1 MNKQKNIFFI
11 MAIMLAALIFV
22 VSSIYDGSEMDE
34 ADLVSYKESLDSLKK
49 GDYNLDQYLVLVSQI
64 AYSKDLEERRNLSSQ
79 MRKTEGSIV
88 ECITQSKLTLDNSIY
103 TEDEAALKK
112 EERKN
117 LENAVNVMSTI
128 MNEGSAIEKFSE
140 AHAATPAI
148 NGQIRDFDEHL
159 LTLKN
164 QLREY
169 SLKCEEAIAAIEK
182 RQKTRNYQAS
192 AAAFLYLIIA
202 ALCLK
207 ASSRKG

>member
-64 AYSKDLEERRNLSSQ
+64 AYSKDPEERRNLSSQ

-88 ECITQSKLTLDNSIY
+88 ECISQSKLTLDNSIY
-103 TEDEAALKK
+103 TEDEATLKK

-159 LTLKN
+159 LALKN

-169 SLKCEEAIAAIEK
+169 SLKYEEAIAAIEK

>member
-64 AYSKDLEERRNLSSQ
+64 AYSKDPEERRNLSSQ

-88 ECITQSKLTLDNSIY
+88 ECISQSKLPLDNSIY
-103 TEDEAALKK
+103 TEDEAALKQ

-159 LTLKN
+159 LALKN

-182 RQKTRNYQAS
+182 RQKTRNYQA
-192 AAAFLYLIIA
+192 AASAFLYLIIA

>member
-1 MNKQKNIFFI
+1 
-11 MAIMLAALIFV
+11 MLAALIFV

-34 ADLVSYKESLDSLKK
+34 TDLVSYKESLDSLKK

-64 AYSKDLEERRNLSSQ
+64 AYSKDPEERRNLSSQ

-103 TEDEAALKK
+103 TEDEAALKQ

-159 LTLKN
+159 LALKN

>member
-88 ECITQSKLTLDNSIY
+88 ECISQSKLILDNAIY
-103 TEDEAALKK
+103 TEDEAALKQ

-159 LTLKN
+159 LALKN

>member
-64 AYSKDLEERRNLSSQ
+64 AYSKDPEERRNLSSQ

-88 ECITQSKLTLDNSIY
+88 ECITQSKLILDNSIY
-103 TEDEAALKK
+103 TEDEAALKQ

-159 LTLKN
+159 LALKN

>member
-1 MNKQKNIFFI
+1 

-64 AYSKDLEERRNLSSQ
+64 AYSKDPEERRNLSSQ

-103 TEDEAALKK
+103 TEDEAALKQ

-159 LTLKN
+159 LALKN

>member
-64 AYSKDLEERRNLSSQ
+64 AYSKDPEERRNLSSQ

-88 ECITQSKLTLDNSIY
+88 ECISQSKLILDNAIY

-117 LENAVNVMSTI
+117 LENTVNVMSTI

-159 LTLKN
+159 LALKN

>member
-1 MNKQKNIFFI
+1 

-64 AYSKDLEERRNLSSQ
+64 AYSKDPEERRNLSSQ

-88 ECITQSKLTLDNSIY
+88 ECISQSKLTLDNSIY
-103 TEDEAALKK
+103 TEDEAALKQ

-117 LENAVNVMSTI
+117 LENAVNDMSTI
-128 MNEGSAIEKFSE
+128 MNEGSDIEKFSE

-159 LTLKN
+159 LALKN

>member
-88 ECITQSKLTLDNSIY
+88 ECIRQSKLTLDNSIY

>member
-64 AYSKDLEERRNLSSQ
+64 AYSKDPEERRNLSSQ

-88 ECITQSKLTLDNSIY
+88 ECITQSKLILDNAIY
-103 TEDEAALKK
+103 TEDEAALKQ

-128 MNEGSAIEKFSE
+128 MNEGSAIEEFSE

-159 LTLKN
+159 LALKN

>member
-64 AYSKDLEERRNLSSQ
+64 AYSKDPEERRNLSSQ

-103 TEDEAALKK
+103 TEDEAALKQ

-159 LTLKN
+159 LALKN

>member
-1 MNKQKNIFFI
+1 MKKQKNIFFI

-64 AYSKDLEERRNLSSQ
+64 AYSKDPEERRNLSSQ

-88 ECITQSKLTLDNSIY
+88 ECISQSKLILDNAIY
-103 TEDEAALKK
+103 TEDEAALKQ

-159 LTLKN
+159 LALKN

>member
-64 AYSKDLEERRNLSSQ
+64 AYSKDPEERRNLSSQ

-88 ECITQSKLTLDNSIY
+88 ECITQSKLILDNAIY
-103 TEDEAALKK
+103 TEDEAALKQ

-159 LTLKN
+159 LALKN

>member
-34 ADLVSYKESLDSLKK
+34 SDLVSYKESLDSLKK

-64 AYSKDLEERRNLSSQ
+64 AYSKDPEERRNLSSQ

-88 ECITQSKLTLDNSIY
+88 ECITQSKLILDNAIY
-103 TEDEAALKK
+103 TEDEAALKQ

-159 LTLKN
+159 LALKN

-169 SLKCEEAIAAIEK
+169 SLKYEEAIAAIEK
-182 RQKTRNYQAS
+182 RQKTRNYQAV

>member
-64 AYSKDLEERRNLSSQ
+64 AYSKDPEERRNLSSQ

-88 ECITQSKLTLDNSIY
+88 ECISQSKLILDNAIY
-103 TEDEAALKK
+103 TEDEAALKQ

-140 AHAATPAI
+140 VHAATPAI
-148 NGQIRDFDEHL
+148 NGQLRDFDEHL
-159 LTLKN
+159 LALKN

-182 RQKTRNYQAS
+182 RQKTRNYQAA

>member
-1 MNKQKNIFFI
+1 MNKQRNIFFI

-64 AYSKDLEERRNLSSQ
+64 AYSKDPEERRNLSSQ

-88 ECITQSKLTLDNSIY
+88 ECITQSKLILDNAIY
-103 TEDEAALKK
+103 TEDEAALKQ

-159 LTLKN
+159 LALKN

>member
-22 VSSIYDGSEMDE
+22 ISSIYDGSEMDE

-64 AYSKDLEERRNLSSQ
+64 AYSKDPEERRNLSSQ

-88 ECITQSKLTLDNSIY
+88 ECITQSKLILDNAIY
-103 TEDEAALKK
+103 TEDEAALKQ

-159 LTLKN
+159 LALKN

>member
-34 ADLVSYKESLDSLKK
+34 TDLVSYKESLDSLKK

-64 AYSKDLEERRNLSSQ
+64 AYSKDPEERRNLSSQ

-103 TEDEAALKK
+103 TEDEAALKQ

-159 LTLKN
+159 LALKN

>member
-22 VSSIYDGSEMDE
+22 VISIYDGSEMDE

-64 AYSKDLEERRNLSSQ
+64 AYSKDPEERRNLSSQ

-88 ECITQSKLTLDNSIY
+88 ECITQSKLILDNAIY
-103 TEDEAALKK
+103 TEDEAALKQ

-159 LTLKN
+159 LALKN

>member
-34 ADLVSYKESLDSLKK
+34 SDLVSYKESLDSLKK

-64 AYSKDLEERRNLSSQ
+64 AYSKDPEERRNLSSQ

-88 ECITQSKLTLDNSIY
+88 ECISQSKLILDNAIY

-117 LENAVNVMSTI
+117 LENTVNVMSTI

-159 LTLKN
+159 LALKN

-169 SLKCEEAIAAIEK
+169 SLKYEEAIAAIEK
-182 RQKTRNYQAS
+182 RQKTRNYQAA

>member
-1 MNKQKNIFFI
+1 
-11 MAIMLAALIFV
+11 MLAALIFV
-22 VSSIYDGSEMDE
+22 ISSIYDGSEMDE

-64 AYSKDLEERRNLSSQ
+64 AYSKDPEERRNLSSQ

-88 ECITQSKLTLDNSIY
+88 ECISQSKLTLDNSIY
-103 TEDEAALKK
+103 TEDEAALKQ

-159 LTLKN
+159 LALKN

>member
-1 MNKQKNIFFI
+1 
-11 MAIMLAALIFV
+11 MLAALIFV

-64 AYSKDLEERRNLSSQ
+64 AYSKDPEERRNLSSQ

-103 TEDEAALKK
+103 TEDEAALKQ

-159 LTLKN
+159 LALKN

>member
-64 AYSKDLEERRNLSSQ
+64 AYSKDPEERRNLSSQ
-79 MRKTEGSIV
+79 MRKTEESIV

-103 TEDEAALKK
+103 TEDEAALKQ

-159 LTLKN
+159 LALKN

>member
-49 GDYNLDQYLVLVSQI
+49 GHYNLDQYLVLVSQI
-64 AYSKDLEERRNLSSQ
+64 AYSKDPEERRNLSSQ

-103 TEDEAALKK
+103 TEDEAALKQ

-117 LENAVNVMSTI
+117 LENVVNVMSTI

-159 LTLKN
+159 LALKN

>member
-34 ADLVSYKESLDSLKK
+34 ADLVSYRESLDSLKK

-64 AYSKDLEERRNLSSQ
+64 AYSKDPEERRNLSSQ

-88 ECITQSKLTLDNSIY
+88 ECITQSKLTLDNSTY
-103 TEDEAALKK
+103 TEDEAALKQ

-159 LTLKN
+159 LALKN

>member
-1 MNKQKNIFFI
+1 
-11 MAIMLAALIFV
+11 MLAALIFI

-64 AYSKDLEERRNLSSQ
+64 AYSKDPEERRNLSSQ

-103 TEDEAALKK
+103 TEDEAALKQ

-159 LTLKN
+159 LALKN

-192 AAAFLYLIIA
+192 AAAFLYMIIA

>member
-1 MNKQKNIFFI
+1 
-11 MAIMLAALIFV
+11 MLAALIFV

-64 AYSKDLEERRNLSSQ
+64 AYSKDPEERRNLSSQ
-79 MRKTEGSIV
+79 MRKTEESIV

-103 TEDEAALKK
+103 TEDEAALKQ

-159 LTLKN
+159 LALKN

>member
-22 VSSIYDGSEMDE
+22 ISSIYDGSEMDE

-64 AYSKDLEERRNLSSQ
+64 AYSKDPEERRNLSSQ

-88 ECITQSKLTLDNSIY
+88 ECISQSKLTLDNSIY
-103 TEDEAALKK
+103 TEDEAALKQ

-140 AHAATPAI
+140 AHAATPAL

-159 LTLKN
+159 LALKN

>member
-64 AYSKDLEERRNLSSQ
+64 AYSKDPEERRNLSSQ

-88 ECITQSKLTLDNSIY
+88 ECISQSKLTLDNSIY
-103 TEDEAALKK
+103 TEDEAALKQ

-159 LTLKN
+159 LALKN

-169 SLKCEEAIAAIEK
+169 SLKYEEAIAAIEK
-182 RQKTRNYQAS
+182 RQKTRNYQA
-192 AAAFLYLIIA
+192 AASAFLYLIIA

-207 ASSRKG
+207 ASNRKG

>member
-64 AYSKDLEERRNLSSQ
+64 AYSKDPEERRNLSSQ

-88 ECITQSKLTLDNSIY
+88 ECISQSKLTLDNSIY
-103 TEDEAALKK
+103 TEDEAALKQ

-159 LTLKN
+159 LALKN

>member
-34 ADLVSYKESLDSLKK
+34 ADLISYKESLDSLKK

-64 AYSKDLEERRNLSSQ
+64 AYSKDPEERRNLSSQ

-88 ECITQSKLTLDNSIY
+88 ECISQSKLILDNAIY
-103 TEDEAALKK
+103 TEDEAALKQ

-159 LTLKN
+159 LALKN

>member
-1 MNKQKNIFFI
+1 

-64 AYSKDLEERRNLSSQ
+64 AYSKDPEERRNLSSQ

-88 ECITQSKLTLDNSIY
+88 ECITQSKLILDNAIY
-103 TEDEAALKK
+103 TEDEAALKQ

-159 LTLKN
+159 LALKN

-192 AAAFLYLIIA
+192 AAAFLYMIIA

>member
-64 AYSKDLEERRNLSSQ
+64 AYSKDPEERRNLSSQ

-103 TEDEAALKK
+103 TEDEAALKQ

-159 LTLKN
+159 LALKN

-169 SLKCEEAIAAIEK
+169 SLKYEEAIAAIEK

>member
-88 ECITQSKLTLDNSIY
+88 ECISQSKLILDNAIY
-103 TEDEAALKK
+103 TEDEAALKQ

-140 AHAATPAI
+140 AHAATPDI

-159 LTLKN
+159 LALKN

>member
-64 AYSKDLEERRNLSSQ
+64 AYSKDPEERRNLSSQ

-88 ECITQSKLTLDNSIY
+88 ECISQSKLILDNAIY
-103 TEDEAALKK
+103 TEDEAALKQ

-117 LENAVNVMSTI
+117 LENAVNGMSTI
-128 MNEGSAIEKFSE
+128 MNEGSAIEEFSE
-140 AHAATPAI
+140 VHAATPAI

-159 LTLKN
+159 LALKN

>member
-1 MNKQKNIFFI
+1 
-11 MAIMLAALIFV
+11 MLAALIFV

-64 AYSKDLEERRNLSSQ
+64 AYSKDPEERRNLSSQ

-88 ECITQSKLTLDNSIY
+88 ECISQSKLTLDNSIY
-103 TEDEAALKK
+103 TEDEAALKQ

-117 LENAVNVMSTI
+117 LENAVNDMSTI
-128 MNEGSAIEKFSE
+128 MNEGSDIEKFSE

-159 LTLKN
+159 LALKN

>member
-1 MNKQKNIFFI
+1 

-64 AYSKDLEERRNLSSQ
+64 AYSKDPDERRNLSSQ

-88 ECITQSKLTLDNSIY
+88 ECITQSKLILDNAIY
-103 TEDEAALKK
+103 TEDEATLKQ

-128 MNEGSAIEKFSE
+128 MNEGSAIEKISE

-159 LTLKN
+159 LALKN

-182 RQKTRNYQAS
+182 RQKTRNHQA
-192 AAAFLYLIIA
+192 AASAFLYLIIA

-207 ASSRKG
+207 AISRKG

>member
-34 ADLVSYKESLDSLKK
+34 ADLVSYKESLDGLKK

-64 AYSKDLEERRNLSSQ
+64 AYSKDPEERRNLSSQ

-88 ECITQSKLTLDNSIY
+88 ECISQSKLTLDNSIY
-103 TEDEAALKK
+103 TEDEAALKQ
-112 EERKN
+112 EEPKN

-128 MNEGSAIEKFSE
+128 MNEGSDIEKFSE

-159 LTLKN
+159 LALKN